1 MSKSSTGERLTLR
14 AAAEEIVRTL
24 RDAGHEALFAGGCV
38 RDLLLNSPPTDI
50 DVATSARPEQVLKLF
65 RRTRAVGKQF
75 GVVLVRRGG
84 HEIEV
89 ATFRT
94 DASYSDGRHPDAVHY
109 GTARED
115 AQRRDFTINGMFFDP
130 LDLRVIDYV
139 EGQRDLQRRV
149 VRAIGDP
156 RQRFAEDHLRLLR
169 AVRFAAR
176 LGFDI
181 DPATWEAVFETAPML
196 RRVSAERI
204 ADELSRMLT
213 AATRCRAWALLAKSR
228 LVEHLWPG
236 AERLAGRVGRIAAL
250 LAPLPD
256 EVSFELVLAILAL
269 PDSDEA
275 RAVCDALRA
284 SNAVKRSVVWLV
296 DHHADLERP
305 EGVSVA
311 RLKRLMA
318 DPAFD
323 ELLLLLRAR
332 LLADGRGDDVWRVMR
347 DRTGAIAP
355 RDVAPPPLLTG
366 DDLIAMGVPPGPRYK
381 RILDAVYDAQLNG
394 EIADSDAAAAMAR
407 TLVAAMN

>member
-1 MSKSSTGERLTLR
+1 MSKSSTGAGFTLR
-14 AAAEEIVRTL
+14 EAAEAIVRTL

-38 RDLLLNSPPTDI
+38 RDLLLNCPPTDI
-50 DVATSARPEQVLKLF
+50 DVATSAHPEQVLALF

-109 GTARED
+109 GTAAED
-115 AQRRDFTINGMFFDP
+115 AQRRDFTINGMFYDP
-130 LDLRVIDYV
+130 LDRRVIDYV
-139 EGQRDLQRRV
+139 EGQRDLERRII
-149 VRAIGDP
+149 RAIGDP

-169 AVRFAAR
+169 AIRFSAR

-181 DPATWEAVFETAPML
+181 DPATWEAIRQTAPML

-213 AATRCRAWALLAKSR
+213 APTRARAWEFLIQSN
-228 LVEHLWPG
+228 LVAHLWPG
-236 AERLAGRVGRIAAL
+236 AERLAGRADQIAAL
-250 LAPLPD
+250 LASLPD
-256 EVSFELVLAILAL
+256 EISFELVLAIVAL

-275 RAVCDALRA
+275 RAVCDALRV
-284 SNAVKRSVVWLV
+284 SNAVKRSVVWLT
-296 DHHADLERP
+296 DHHADLDLPDE
-305 EGVSVA
+305 VSTA

-318 DPAFD
+318 DPEFPD
-323 ELLLLLRAR
+323 LLLLLRAR
-332 LLADGRGDDVWRVMR
+332 LLAAGRSDEPWRVICER
-347 DRTGAIAP
+347 SAAIP
-355 RDVAPPPLLTG
+355 PQDVAPPPLLTG

-394 EIADSDAAAAMAR
+394 ELNDWQAAAAMAR
-407 TLVAAMN
+407 RLVAADR

>member
-1 MSKSSTGERLTLR
+1 MSKSSTGAGSTLR
-14 AAAEEIVRTL
+14 EAAEAIVRTL

-38 RDLLLNSPPTDI
+38 RDLLLNCPPTDI
-50 DVATSARPEQVLKLF
+50 DVATSAHPEQVLALF

-109 GTARED
+109 GTAAED
-115 AQRRDFTINGMFFDP
+115 AQRRDFTINGMFYDP
-130 LDLRVIDYV
+130 LDRRVIDYV
-139 EGQRDLQRRV
+139 EGQRDLERRII
-149 VRAIGDP
+149 RAIGDP
-156 RQRFAEDHLRLLR
+156 RQRFADDHLRLLR
-169 AVRFAAR
+169 AIRFSAR

-181 DPATWEAVFETAPML
+181 DPATWEAMRQTAPML

-213 AATRCRAWALLAKSR
+213 APTRARAWEFLTQSN
-228 LVEHLWPG
+228 LVAHLWPG
-236 AERLAGRVGRIAAL
+236 AERLANRADQIAAL

-256 EVSFELVLAILAL
+256 EISVELVLAIVAL

-275 RAVCDALRA
+275 RAVCDALRV
-284 SNAVKRSVVWLV
+284 SNAVKRSVVWLT
-296 DHHADLERP
+296 DHHADLDLPDE
-305 EGVSVA
+305 VSTA

-318 DPAFD
+318 DPEFPD
-323 ELLLLLRAR
+323 LLLLLRAR
-332 LLADGRGDDVWRVMR
+332 LLAAGRSDEPWRVICER
-347 DRTGAIAP
+347 SAAISP
-355 RDVAPPPLLTG
+355 QDVAPPPLLTG

-394 EIADSDAAAAMAR
+394 ELNDRQAAAAMAR
-407 TLVAAMN
+407 RLVAADR